1 MASCTVALY
10 GCGSS
15 SDAQRPDVEEN
26 AILSR
31 TSRDTYTCRVERPH
45 TLYEPTQNGMRGPS
59 LAVTSASA
67 AFLAHIDNP
76 FPYPEPVDD
85 PQMFVAPIG
94 LDGALGTRTV
104 PDDRNANAW
113 GAPSLTK
120 YGDGLAVAWFDESTL
135 RVAALDANGA
145 VAKGPVPVPET
156 PIQDP
161 YGTRPQLVEGADG
174 SLAVVYASQAALG
187 AGDTELRIVMLD
199 DGLAPKAP
207 SRAIAEMPGGYAFH
221 FNVVATQTGYALV
234 RTGKNGERFDV
245 HFETLDAAGNAAG
258 TPQLIT
264 REGPGSKPF
273 GFFETP
279 MLGLLPVAG
288 GFLTSWVEYFDR
300 STVVRVARLDESGA
314 LKESPVL
321 LSNSEDAVDVVE
333 PQLLRFGAAAALLTA
348 RGSHI
353 FECGGCVPDHRIELV
368 LVDPETLDPLS
379 DVVSVEHAAISPEFR
394 ASGGLLG
401 RDAVVVGAK
410 ILSAHLQQYHT
421 TANVGSATF
430 ACDPR

>member
-1 MASCTVALY
+1 
-10 GCGSS
+10 
-15 SDAQRPDVEEN
+15 VEDD

-31 TSRDTYTCRVERPH
+31 TSRGTYTCRVERPH
-45 TLYEPTQNGMRGPS
+45 ALYEPTQNGMRGPS
-59 LAVTSASA
+59 LAVTSAGE

-104 PDDRNANAW
+104 PDDRNASAW
-113 GAPSLTK
+113 GAPSITK
-120 YGDGLAVAWFDESTL
+120 YGDGLAIAWFDESTL

-145 VAKGPVPVPET
+145 VTKGPAPVPGA

-161 YGTRPQLVEGADG
+161 YGTRPQLVEGTDG
-174 SLAVVYASQAALG
+174 SLAVVYASQAAPG
-187 AGDTELRIVMLD
+187 AADTELRVVMLD
-199 DGLAPKAP
+199 EDLVQNAP
-207 SRAIAEMPGGYAFH
+207 SRTIAEMPGGYAFH
-221 FNVVATQTGYALV
+221 FNLVATQAGYALV
-234 RTGKNGERFDV
+234 RTGKDGDRFNV
-245 HFETLDAAGNAAG
+245 YFETLDAAGNTLG
-258 TPQLIT
+258 TPQLVT
-264 REGPGSKPF
+264 KEGPGSKPF

-279 MLGLLPVAG
+279 MLGLLPAAG

-333 PQLLRFGAAAALLTA
+333 PQFLRFGDEVALLTA

-379 DVVSVEHAAISPEFR
+379 DVVSVEHVALSPEFR

-401 RDAVVVGAK
+401 RDAIVVGAR